1 MKHPFL
7 YLLVSVTLFA
17 GLAACASQA
26 APLPPE
32 PTDTPQ
38 PPTLTPTS
46 TPVWFPP
53 TPTNTPR
60 PTTAITPTVDV
71 QPKYGKALFQDKF
84 KDPKQWTL
92 GSKPAGSVAL
102 GGGELTIAV
111 SQPGGYLFS
120 VRQGTALADFYAE
133 VTASPSICKG
143 GDEYGMLVRV
153 SESVEFYRFALTC
166 DGQARVDRY
175 VSGRAS
181 SPQPPVLSGAV
192 PPGAPSE
199 SRLAVLA
206 ISSELSFF
214 ANGEYL
220 FSVHDPSLP
229 SGTLGVFAH
238 SNGQTAVTVN
248 FSDLQVYQAQ

>member
-1 MKHPFL
+1 M
-7 YLLVSVTLFA
+7 LFA
-17 GLAACASQA
+17 GLSACAPQA

-32 PTDTPQ
+32 PTDTPR
-38 PPTLTPTS
+38 PATVTPTA

-53 TPTNTPR
+53 IPTNTPF
-60 PTTAITPTVDV
+60 PMTAPITSTVEV

-84 KDPKQWTL
+84 KDPKQWAL
-92 GSKPAGSVAL
+92 GTKPVGSVAL
-102 GGGELTIAV
+102 GGGVLTIAV
-111 SQPGGYLFS
+111 AEPGGYLYS
-120 VRQGTALADFYAE
+120 LRQATVLSDFYAE
-133 VTASPSICKG
+133 VTASPTICKG
-143 GDEYGMLVRV
+143 GDEYGMLLRV
-153 SESVEFYRFALTC
+153 TETVEFYRFALTC

-206 ISSELSFF
+206 ISTELSFF

-220 FSVHDPSLP
+220 FSIHDPSLTK
-229 SGTLGVFAH
+229 GTIGVFAH
-238 SNGQTAVTVN
+238 SLGQTAVTVN
-248 FSDLQVYQAQ
+248 FSDLQVFMAH